1 MMIENILTKLNF
13 SVDIN
18 ELQEYYNTLNTKF
31 QHLDWSWDKC
41 RDTIVKQWRDAAYA
55 DPANLLTHGWAIQS
69 NLKDLTLPCPPW
81 NISTL
86 ETVEYRNT
94 ELAFGI
100 IERLQAAIPYAY
112 RWAVSVQPPGGKV
125 SLHSDQEDEC
135 TVWIPIYT
143 DGVAITFVTEEKN
156 TGYCLDSD
164 GGAYL
169 LDTTVP
175 HFTYNDADQDRVA
188 IIFRLKQTNINELL
202 ALTGTI

>member
-1 MMIENILTKLNF
+1 MIENILTKLNF
-13 SVDIN
+13 SVDIK
-18 ELQEYYNTLNTKF
+18 ELHEYYNTLNTKF
-31 QHLDWSWDKC
+31 QHLDWSWDRC
-41 RDTIVKQWRDAAYA
+41 GDTIVKQWRDAAYA
-55 DPANLLTHGWAIQS
+55 DPANLLTHGWDIQS
-69 NLKDLTLPCPPW
+69 NLKDITLPCPPW

-86 ETVEYRNT
+86 ETTEYRNT

-112 RWAVSVQPPGGKV
+112 RWAVSVQPPEGKV
-125 SLHSDQEDEC
+125 SLHSDQEEEC

-143 DGVAITFVTEEKN
+143 EGVAITFVTDTKN

-164 GGAYL
+164 GSVYL

-175 HFTYNDADQDRVA
+175 HFTYNNVQQDRVA
-188 IIFRLKQTNINELL
+188 IIFRMSRTHVNELL